1 MSECLKLCIE
11 ISAPYG
17 ERDLMD
23 IESLYQK
30 TISSLEQGS
39 RALIRFSPQE
49 IEELTQSF
57 QAALLVND
65 LPSLEKI
72 LCLIDHNAVDYAP
85 WETPI
90 LEALNKDLPP
100 RLMVFALNCARK
112 HIIQARFKRG
122 TRLQFDFLETLKKL
136 LFSPS
141 PEVVEWT
148 LRTIEE
154 CGNQGVFF
162 LRDFDK
168 IKPPPWKWFNQHQR
182 SVREIIAMLE
192 RRWSRFEKL

>member
-1 MSECLKLCIE
+1 
-11 ISAPYG
+11 
-17 ERDLMD
+17 MD

-39 RALIRFSPQE
+39 RALIRYSSQE
-49 IEELTQSF
+49 IDELTQLF
-57 QAALLVND
+57 EAALLAND
-65 LPSLEKI
+65 LTSLEKI
-72 LCLIDHNAVDYAP
+72 LCLVDHNAVDHSP
-85 WETPI
+85 WEKPI
-90 LEALNKDLPP
+90 LEALNKALPP
-100 RLMVFALNCARK
+100 RLLIFALNCARK

>member
-1 MSECLKLCIE
+1 
-11 ISAPYG
+11 
-17 ERDLMD
+17 MD

-30 TISSLEQGS
+30 TISSLEAGS
-39 RALIRFSPQE
+39 RALIRYTPLE

-57 QAALLVND
+57 QAALLAND
-65 LPSLEKI
+65 LAGLEKI
-72 LCLIDHNAVDYAP
+72 LCLVDHNAVDHAP

-122 TRLQFDFLETLKKL
+122 SRLQFDFLETLKKL

-162 LRDFDK
+162 LKDFDK